1 MTGIRELGRAPTVSP
16 APEHVRVS
24 VLGGRTQL
32 DVALPLDASVATLVP
47 ELVRLVRSR
56 DTEASSDTTSA
67 AQHTFWVLRRLD
79 PTTPLQPDETLR
91 AAGVGDGALLHLS
104 EQRAPSAPTLYDD
117 VVDAAARLNEAAH
130 AGWNAAAARWMSFL
144 GAGVASLAWV
154 AIVVAGS
161 QRAATVAL
169 VTMVVAGMVVAGMV
183 GAATLAH
190 RRYGQAD
197 VGAVVAGATIPISA
211 AIAWALSAPFG
222 GYALAAGC
230 ALLVVLNATW
240 CWVVGAGGWGFL
252 ASGVFFG
259 AGGLAVLGHAL
270 GVSAQTVG
278 IVLAVTAVLAC
289 RTVPRLTGRLAR
301 VELSTAKPDAD
312 DDAAVLQTPST
323 PEPSSSAAGCEDS
336 AAAARMPTAEAVW
349 ARVHSAALRG
359 SAFYAG
365 LGASVVCAVATVVR
379 AQPQARWAALVFA
392 GVCAAALGLYAR
404 APGTALER
412 VSLGVPAVALV
423 VVGCVSAQ
431 RGTAAMSWAGFATVF
446 ALAAVASV
454 TGLRLA
460 GANPPRP
467 RPTAWAY
474 LQYAAFAALVPV
486 ALWSLGVYV
495 QLDIP

>member
-1 MTGIRELGRAPTVSP
+1 VTGIRELGRAPTVSP

-56 DTEASSDTTSA
+56 DTEASSDTTTS

-79 PTTPLQPDETLR
+79 PITPLQPDETLR
-91 AAGVGDGALLHLS
+91 AADVGDGELLHLS
-104 EQRAPSAPTLYDD
+104 EQRAPCAPTLYDD

-130 AGWNAAAARWMSFL
+130 AGWNASAARWMSFL

-154 AIVVAGS
+154 CIVVAGS
-161 QRAATVAL
+161 QRAATVGLA
-169 VTMVVAGMVVAGMV
+169 TMVVAGMV

-197 VGAVVAGATIPISA
+197 VGAVVAGASIPISA
-211 AIAWALSAPFG
+211 AIAWALAAPFG

-230 ALLVVLNATW
+230 ALLVVLNASW

-252 ASGVFFG
+252 SSGVFFG

-301 VELSTAKPDAD
+301 VEPSAAKPDAD

-323 PEPSSSAAGCEDS
+323 REPSSSAAGCEDS
-336 AAAARMPTAEAVW
+336 AAAARMPTAEEVW

-365 LGASVVCAVATVVR
+365 LGASLVCAVATVVR

-404 APGTALER
+404 APGTAVER

-431 RGTAAMSWAGFATVF
+431 RGTAAMSWVGFATVF

-467 RPTAWAY
+467 GPTAWAY

-486 ALWSLGVYV
+486 ALWPLGVYV